1 MSRGALLF
9 DQFNNVLVGQ
19 NLAENSLPVVLASDQ
34 TAVPVT
40 QAATEEATFTVIA
53 ANVALGNL
61 KSLLSI
67 YNPPTSALRIKLRE
81 FYIRNPVTVAV
92 TGVAANF
99 ELKRWVNAS
108 APTGG
113 TAIVARAHD
122 TDDILGAGIVCGTGV
137 TIGGTEEAQSLDIMR
152 MSTDEWGP
160 GTLDQ
165 EGAQQTIAN
174 YLPARAK
181 RDAAMRA
188 FTARPGQGLH
198 MKMTTNTAVSAVD
211 IIFVF
216 SQV

>member
-19 NLAENSLPVVLASDQ
+19 QSAASSLPVVLASDQ
-34 TAVPVT
+34 SAVPVT

-53 ANVALGNL
+53 VNVALGNL

-67 YNPPTSALRIKLRE
+67 YNPAASAFRIKLRE
-81 FYIRNPVTVAV
+81 FYIRNPVTSAV
-92 TGVAANF
+92 TGVVATF
-99 ELKRWVNAS
+99 ELKRWVNAA

-113 TAIVARAHD
+113 TALVARAHD
-122 TDDILGAGIVCGTGV
+122 TADVLGVGIVCGTGV

-160 GTLDQ
+160 GTLDM

-188 FTARPGQGLH
+188 FTARPGEGLH

-211 IIFVF
+211 VIFVF